1 MILFLYDFFAMELS
15 KALVDKI
22 CYEINNNER
31 FEHNKE
37 TLRKTTYFL
46 EDNALEALATIENEK
61 FNLLL
66 PNLKKITDRQAND
79 ISKFKWSFIDIWG
92 LDNITIEQLKL
103 LSQYNWRIEIWWF
116 NSISDDMILILRQF
130 QNDLILN
137 FGCRRG
143 IITASE
149 VNNLIVDVK
158 KVLNQLYP
166 RPWFVKVIVDN
177 DEVMKKFED
186 ELSMYDSR
194 WIVIEK
200 N

>member
-1 MILFLYDFFAMELS
+1 MELS

-37 TLRKTTYFL
+37 TLRKTTSFL

-61 FNLLL
+61 YNLLL
-66 PNLKKITDRQAND
+66 PNLKKITDSQAND
-79 ISKFKWSFIDIWG
+79 ISKFKWFFIDIWG

-103 LSQYNWRIEIWWF
+103 LSQYNWWIEIWWL

-130 QNDLILN
+130 QNNLILN

-177 DEVMKKFED
+177 DEVVKKIED

>member
-1 MILFLYDFFAMELS
+1 M
-15 KALVDKI
+15 
-22 CYEINNNER
+22 
-31 FEHNKE
+31 
-37 TLRKTTYFL
+37 
-46 EDNALEALATIENEK
+46 
-61 FNLLL
+61 

-92 LDNITIEQLKL
+92 LDNITIEQLKS

-130 QNDLILN
+130 QNDLFLN

-166 RPWFVKVIVDN
+166 RHWFVKVIVDN
-177 DEVMKKFED
+177 DEVVKKIED

-194 WIVIEK
+194 WIIIEK
-200 N
+200 TDICN